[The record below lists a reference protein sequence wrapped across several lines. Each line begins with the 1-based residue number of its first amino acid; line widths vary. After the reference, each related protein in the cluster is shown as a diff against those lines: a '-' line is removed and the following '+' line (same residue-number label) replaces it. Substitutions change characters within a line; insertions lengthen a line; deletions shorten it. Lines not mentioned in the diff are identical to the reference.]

1 MLVIKWRCSIRD
13 FRLKFHLRYIACVA
27 GVEREKDR
35 EKGKKGG
42 PIEWL
47 GARRDGWSRGK
58 GRREEG
64 ESGEREGERERE
76 RAIRTGTFVT
86 KKGHFCN
93 GIGNFCN
100 QGRELL

>member
-1 MLVIKWRCSIRD
+1 MDYYEIKNREYNFPVS
-13 FRLKFHLRYIACVA
+13 
-27 GVEREKDR
+27 GVQTEEWCEMESRERER
-35 EKGKKGG
+35 
-42 PIEWL
+42 
-47 GARRDGWSRGK
+47 
-58 GRREEG
+58 
-64 ESGEREGERERE
+64 ERERERKRERE